1 MHTTPTTTTR
11 KPGITDDSNSRHHHH
26 HDPHRNNGLTS
37 ASSIQASPRIIR
49 QSDKGMIDQ
58 NLASAA
64 PPHVPS
70 SMRVYEHHHN
80 QHLHHHQH
88 LQHHRQHPH
97 NLHEAHGDNMPGSS
111 SATSSLS
118 SSSRNNFCENP
129 SSSGSYPHYVQGRQQ
144 SGSGSGVVVGVGS
157 NYQVTRVKSD
167 FGVEPDSG
175 RIQPHHYG
183 GMSQF
188 SQPYYSAPLPK
199 HGQPMNQ
206 CNNAFQ
212 QSQARWGYDMSQG
225 YQHPHYAQLPQNCQ
239 YERNQPFSH
248 QPQALQSPW
257 NPQRHPRSTEGV
269 RSQVQDTGYPCD
281 GYYGGQYYLTSND
294 LPLLQET
301 SPPPSS
307 HSQEHGNSRKMSP
320 SDIGPHTTAAEPS
333 CENKM
338 IDDLKTGELDS
349 PKFDMPLTPYS
360 NNPPT
365 PSHQTD
371 HQPPTPLPSFQATTA
386 GAGSSSTPYHEAN
399 YPPTPAYS
407 DLQSPNSETHLHSS
421 SSNYSDGKKLPSSLS
436 SEDPTPFSQLEES
449 QDESHSHAVPSANE
463 TQDEE
468 IFVPL
473 HELIG
478 STLGSCSNDGSPS
491 SSSCESSLLTQT
503 NQALPQEKQT
513 HAHKDHRS
521 ETADEGMNDA
531 DNFMMMRVP
540 REVESC
546 HVNRSPKANDEPL
559 VVLVK
564 ERNLSPSPEPRQVPS
579 VPTNG
584 ESGLAETSKYSTT
597 YPSGR
602 KAKTKKR
609 QLSLPECED
618 ELSNFTSPSPSFCS
632 QENAPSSIV
641 NAVGRNRRV
650 NAKSKKTSPSKR
662 KRREGVESGIWRNYD
677 PKEMSD
683 TLEMA
688 LNDMNIAL
696 RNTESQ
702 YLSGKSTDII
712 LPASK
717 PSSPKPMVRL
727 EFQAESK
734 SPVKVSP
741 SSPSKGLSSFN
752 DDDDKNRV
760 VVGDDVSSGSL
771 AQRPDS
777 LGGQWENDTLADG
790 DKVDLSNFMRL
801 PSQQSQDDDS
811 RQENIKLPFK
821 RQDRQD
827 LEKQLKTDIIEL
839 IQRRFSAPRIEGL
852 RVLVEVKTLVG
863 LQTEEAD
870 EDLPSGPLSCS
881 HKGIPFLRKRR
892 FNQGSSILK
901 SKTNDRDFSKRL
913 NLGQWAPRSKELFSL
928 SIAHDL
934 DTGLESEQ
942 SMSDEHGLD
951 VPMPSCHLGWR
962 PSGLKAPTASPN
974 RQQHPKPT
982 TDLQNPEPTQQP
994 QSTMTAQDEPD
1005 KFTSG
1010 ASSSWRNPSPGHNYY
1025 HCSVCLTSF
1034 PLSLETM
1041 EDVCQHVAT
1050 GIVRPNAGHSAI
1062 FLHFQQKVKLIVN
1075 NHKGVS
1081 ISTALECLKCDREF
1095 LLGSNPNVV
1104 SECFRHLIGHHYT
1117 PALECFCVFCDQKIA
1132 SGHMEHHMNDPGLR
1146 SQHFQRLQALL
1157 TCFCS
1162 KEMNHRRRPRQQRGR
1177 DDPLS
1182 IAVHDKLTGA
1192 KNAIY
1197 TPSKPDDS
1205 CCQICQRHF
1214 QPHPALPKWL
1224 STHTCLT
1231 CAENTI
1237 ANVSRAAA
1245 KKCVVLCHFCKQGKY
1260 GFKGEDSPLTSDGD
1274 RVPSS
1279 PSGAVCVNCLSILD
1293 VFTVSRQKNSRE
1305 CFNYVQGMLTELVS
1319 FNDCC
1324 ILRTRSKFYVVI
1336 SSEARQFMSVH
1347 LPFKR

>member
-1 MHTTPTTTTR
+1 MHNTPVTPR
-11 KPGITDDSNSRHHHH
+11 KPRTGDSNSRHPHHHYH
-26 HDPHRNNGLTS
+26 HDPHRNNGGLTS
-37 ASSIQASPRIIR
+37 PSSIQAPPHVIR

-64 PPHVPS
+64 PPH
-70 SMRVYEHHHN
+70 
-80 QHLHHHQH
+80 
-88 LQHHRQHPH
+88 
-97 NLHEAHGDNMPGSS
+97 
-111 SATSSLS
+111 
-118 SSSRNNFCENP
+118 
-129 SSSGSYPHYVQGRQQ
+129 GRQQ
-144 SGSGSGVVVGVGS
+144 SGSESGVGVGG
-157 NYQVTRVKSD
+157 NYQVSRVKSD
-167 FGVEPDSG
+167 FGVAPDSA
-175 RIQPHHYG
+175 RIQPHYGSHSSG
-183 GMSQF
+183 GMGQF
-188 SQPYYSAPLPK
+188 SQPYYSTPLPK
-199 HGQPMNQ
+199 HGQPMSQ

-212 QSQARWGYDMSQG
+212 SQARWSYDMSQG
-225 YQHPHYAQLPQNCQ
+225 YQHQHYAQLPQPQNCL
-239 YERNQPFSH
+239 YDRHQPFPH
-248 QPQALQSPW
+248 QNQASQSPW
-257 NPQRHPRSTEGV
+257 SPQLGRHPRPVENL
-269 RSQVQDTGYPCD
+269 RSQVQDNSYPCE

-294 LPLLQET
+294 LPLLQEAT
-301 SPPPSS
+301 PPPSS
-307 HSQEHGNSRKMSP
+307 HSQDHGNPRKM
-320 SDIGPHTTAAEPS
+320 GANTTAAEPS

-349 PKFDMPLTPYS
+349 SKFDMPLTPYS

-371 HQPPTPLPSFQATTA
+371 HQPPTPLPSFQATT
-386 GAGSSSTPYHEAN
+386 GGGGSASTPYHEAN

-421 SSNYSDGKKLPSSLS
+421 SSTSSYIGSKTLPSSMS
-436 SEDPTPFSQLEES
+436 NEDPTPFSQLEES
-449 QDESHSHAVPSANE
+449 QDESHSHTVSSANE
-463 TQDEE
+463 NQDEE

-478 STLGSCSNDGSPS
+478 STLGSSSSSSSC

-521 ETADEGMNDA
+521 ETAADEGMNDA
-531 DNFMMMRVP
+531 DNFMIMRVP
-540 REVESC
+540 
-546 HVNRSPKANDEPL
+546 
-559 VVLVK
+559 
-564 ERNLSPSPEPRQVPS
+564 
-579 VPTNG
+579 G
-584 ESGLAETSKYSTT
+584 E
-597 YPSGR
+597 
-602 KAKTKKR
+602 
-609 QLSLPECED
+609 
-618 ELSNFTSPSPSFCS
+618 
-632 QENAPSSIV
+632 
-641 NAVGRNRRV
+641 
-650 NAKSKKTSPSKR
+650 
-662 KRREGVESGIWRNYD
+662 
-677 PKEMSD
+677 EMSD

-688 LNDMNIAL
+688 LNDMTIAL

-702 YLSGKSTDII
+702 YLSRKSVAI
-712 LPASK
+712 LAESDPECSA
-717 PSSPKPMVRL
+717 KPMVRL
-727 EFQAESK
+727 EFQADCK
-734 SPVKVSP
+734 SPVRVSSP
-741 SSPSKGLSSFN
+741 SSPSKGLSSPK

-760 VVGDDVSSGSL
+760 VPIAAALLTPACSSGSL

-777 LGGQWENDTLADG
+777 LGGRRENDTVADG

-821 RQDRQD
+821 RQDHQD
-827 LEKQLKTDIIEL
+827 LEKQLKTDIIQL
-839 IQRRFSAPRIEGL
+839 IQRRFSAASSMKGL
-852 RVLVEVKTLVG
+852 RILVEVKTLVG
-863 LQTEEAD
+863 IQTEEA
-870 EDLPSGPLSCS
+870 EDLPSSPLSSS
-881 HKGIPFLRKRR
+881 HKGIPCLRKRR
-892 FNQGSSILK
+892 FNQGDSILK
-901 SKTNDRDFSKRL
+901 SKTNDRDSSKRL
-913 NLGQWAPRSKELFSL
+913 NFGEWAPKSKELFSL

-934 DTGLESEQ
+934 DTGLGSEP
-942 SMSDEHGLD
+942 SMSDDDDHCLD
-951 VPMPSCHLGWR
+951 VSMPSCHLGWR
-962 PSGLKAPTASPN
+962 PSGQNPTTQGNTPPASHYQ
-974 RQQHPKPT
+974 QQHPKPT
-982 TDLQNPEPTQQP
+982 VTDLQIPKPTQTQATIP
-994 QSTMTAQDEPD
+994 VQDEPV

-1010 ASSSWRNPSPGHNYY
+1010 ASSSWRNPSPGHDNYY
-1025 HCSVCLTSF
+1025 HCTVCLTSF

-1117 PALECFCVFCDQKIA
+1117 PALESFCVFCDQKIA
-1132 SGHMEHHMNDPGLR
+1132 SGLMEQHMNDPGLR
-1146 SQHFQRLQALL
+1146 SQHFQRLQAVL

-1162 KEMNHRRRPRQQRGR
+1162 KEMNHRRRRGGG
-1177 DDPLS
+1177 DPLS
-1182 IAVHDKLTGA
+1182 IAVHDKLSGP

-1214 QPHPALPKWL
+1214 EPHPALPKWL

-1237 ANVSRAAA
+1237 ANVSRAT

-1260 GFKGEDSPLTSDGD
+1260 GYKSGTRSPSAPLLKETPKFDGRD

-1305 CFNYVQGMLTELVS
+1305 CFNYVQGMLTELLSRLSRHSS
-1319 FNDCC
+1319 F
-1324 ILRTRSKFYVVI
+1324 S
-1336 SSEARQFMSVH
+1336 SSESCSGPELVGRNHPSCGVVPSSINHHLQHHQAQARRKSLPKPSSPKKQVAIVPPEPRSGSTASTTPSSSGTKCSIQPVSNPTATNDNSSNHRPGEH
-1347 LPFKR
+1347 LTSDKITSPMDKVLECSNNNNNSIIISNEVGSPTKPTNVEDDVIPMKTFS